1 MLIPLGFITTTS
13 SSAAPC
19 KNFPAELRTTLDA
32 LKSDIA
38 KSKSKSNGVKQGN
51 PASGAEEINQGV
63 IYAFNSSRHFII
75 F

>member
-38 KSKSKSNGVKQGN
+38 KSKSNGVKQGN